1 MLTWFKNLH
10 PLQKVA
16 VVGGALWGAS
26 LLVGGSGG
34 LVVSKAV
41 RGLVQNSDAWGRMRL
56 GTGGSTIGG
65 GGCLLTALTMAVN
78 ALKGLSMTPP
88 QVNDV
93 GVAAGAFG
101 SNSSEMNPAV
111 LAQALGL
118 HIVERIRN
126 EPTHVPDMIRV
137 VDEALA
143 AGGLAVVHVD
153 YTEDARGDHFVLVNG
168 KTGSGYTAVDPVS
181 GKTISLNDGLRGPSK
196 WGSTTKNYVPV
207 GAFSLAVA

>member
-16 VVGGALWGAS
+16 VVGGALWGLS
-26 LLVGGSGG
+26 LFVGGG

-41 RGLVQNSDAWGRMRL
+41 RGLVQNSSAWGRMRL
-56 GTGGSTIGG
+56 GNGGSTIGG

-88 QVNDV
+88 QVNDI

-101 SNSSEMNPAV
+101 TNSSEMNPAI

-118 HIVERIRN
+118 TIVERIRN
-126 EPTHVPDMIRV
+126 DPTNVAGMVRV

-143 AGGLAVVHVD
+143 ADGLAVVHVD
-153 YTEDARGDHFVLVNG
+153 YTDDTRGDHFVLVNG

-181 GKTISLNDGLRGPSK
+181 AKTITLDGGLRGPSK
-196 WGSTTKNYVPV
+196 WGSVTKNYVPA